1 MGIQERKEREK
12 EARREEILTAA
23 YKVFVEKGLTGATV
37 DDIAAEAELSKGT
50 IYLYFRSKED
60 LYLAVTNRGL
70 DIMLTMFEASAGK
83 GGDPIQGIWDLSN
96 AYNAFYEEHRE
107 YFRMLAF
114 FENPEMHDMVS
125 EAMMAECQ
133 AHDAKLW
140 GFVSNVMKNA
150 IDAGFLHAGLNPL
163 EVGMMLWSNA
173 TGLLRQLDRNEE
185 YWHGRMGI
193 DLRKTL
199 RMSSWFML
207 EAMMTE
213 KALQLYA
220 DQLIHHGSAPS
231 QEKKS

>member
-12 EARREEILTAA
+12 EARREEILNSA

-37 DDIAAEAELSKGT
+37 DDIAADAELSKGT

-70 DIMLTMFEASAGK
+70 DIMLGMFEASAAK
-83 GGDPIQGIWDLSN
+83 GGDPLQGIWNLSD

-107 YFRMLAF
+107 YFRMLSF
-114 FENPEMHDMVS
+114 FENTEMHDMVS
-125 EAMMAECQ
+125 EEMLAECQ
-133 AHDAKLW
+133 AHDAKVW

-150 IDAGFLHAGLNPL
+150 IDNGYLHAGLNPL

-199 RMSSWFML
+199 RMSSGFLL

-213 KALQLYA
+213 KAMQLYP
-220 DQLIHHGSAPS
+220 DRLIHHGPERS
-231 QEKKS
+231 QEKKV